1 MAEFF
6 STVAAGWGKVWPY
19 LFAVVF
25 FGVIIASH
33 ELGHFATAKLFGVR
47 VNQFAVGMGPALFKK
62 KKGETEYSLRLFPI
76 GGFCAM
82 EGEDGESDDERAF
95 FRKKVWQRFIIVAAG
110 AIVNLILGFLIVL
123 VMLSQNELIGTP
135 QINKFFYEN
144 ASTQQTGLQE
154 KDVILRINGRRVYS
168 EYDLGFLLS
177 RDKDCT
183 VDFTVKRDGQKLD
196 VNGVKFDTRVNENGT
211 ESMVYDFAIIGVPP
225 GFFSVLKYGF
235 LEMIS
240 IGRIVWISLFDLITG
255 TYGFKDL
262 SGPIGTVSMIA
273 KVTETAVKTDLTPIL
288 MILALISINIGIFNL
303 LPIPALDGGRLFF
316 LVIEGIFRKP
326 INRKYEGW
334 IHAVGLVL
342 LVGLMIA
349 VSFSDILKLARGELV

>member
-1 MAEFF
+1 MASFF
-6 STVAAGWGKVWPY
+6 STVAVGWSKVWPY

-33 ELGHFATAKLFGVR
+33 EFGHFITAKLFGVR
-47 VNQFAVGMGPALFKK
+47 VNQFAIGMGPCIWKK
-62 KKGETEYSLRLFPI
+62 QKGETQYSLRLFPI

-95 FRKKVWQRFIIVAAG
+95 FRKKVWKRFIIVAAG
-110 AIVNLILGFLIVL
+110 AIVNLIMGFLIVL
-123 VMLSQNELIGTP
+123 LMLSQEDLIGTP
-135 QINKFFYEN
+135 QINQFYEN
-144 ASTQQTGLQE
+144 AATQQCGLQE
-154 KDVILRINGRRVYS
+154 KDVIMKINGRRVYS
-168 EYDLGFLLS
+168 QYDLGFLLS
-177 RDKDCT
+177 RDKDST
-183 VDFTVKRDGQKLD
+183 VDFTVKRDGETVQVPD
-196 VNGVKFDTRVNENGT
+196 VQFDTRTDEDGNET
-211 ESMVYDFAIIGVPP
+211 MVYDFIIVGVKP
-225 GFFSVLKYGF
+225 GFVSVMKYGF
-235 LEMIS
+235 METIS

-273 KVTETAVKTDLTPIL
+273 QVTETATRTDLTPIL

-316 LVIEGIFRKP
+316 LLIEAIFRKP
-326 INRKYEGW
+326 VNRKYEGW

-342 LVGLMIA
+342 LIGLMIA
-349 VSFSDILKLARGELV
+349 ISFSDILKLARGELM

>member
-6 STVAAGWGKVWPY
+6 STVAAGWSKVWPY

-25 FGVIIASH
+25 FGIIIASH
-33 ELGHFATAKLFGVR
+33 EFGHFATAKLFGVR
-47 VNQFAVGMGPALFKK
+47 VNQFAIGMGPCIWKK
-62 KKGETEYSLRLFPI
+62 QKGETQYSLRLFPV

-95 FRKKVWQRFIIVAAG
+95 FRKKVWQRFIIVSAG
-110 AIVNLILGFLIVL
+110 AIVNLILGFLIVML
-123 VMLSQNELIGTP
+123 MLSQESLIGTP
-135 QINKFFYEN
+135 QINQFYPD
-144 ASTQQTGLQE
+144 AMTQQSGLQE
-154 KDVILRINGRRVYS
+154 KDKILKINGRRVYS
-168 EYDLGFLLS
+168 QYDLGFLLS
-177 RDKDCT
+177 RDKDNA
-183 VDFTVKRDGQKLD
+183 VDFTVKRDGAVTQ
-196 VNGVKFDTRVNENGT
+196 VNNVRFDTRTDEDGN
-211 ESMVYDFAIIGVPP
+211 ESMVYDFAIVGVDP
-225 GFFSVLKYGF
+225 GFFSVIKYGF
-235 LEMIS
+235 LESVS
-240 IGRIVWISLFDLITG
+240 IGRIIWISLFDLVTG

-273 KVTETAVKTDLTPIL
+273 QVTETTTKADLSPVL

-316 LVIEGIFRKP
+316 LLIEGIFRKP

-342 LVGLMIA
+342 LLGLMIA
-349 VSFSDILKLARGELV
+349 ISFSDILKLARGELM